1 VAVFAA
7 ALADKDQKTQK
18 PDLDSHSLIRFLDK
32 FVYRNPKAADSTR
45 GTSIMQPLHTTK
57 DTGDIWLGS
66 SRATGTTTS
75 AINSAAF
82 WNKKQENVA
91 AEDVFF
97 HEYFQQTAK
106 ESKRQTKASRAAD
119 EDEDGDE
126 QEDEIWKALV
136 STQPEIDGHG
146 DDSEGFDDLDD
157 AEMASDDD
165 DDDDIPLDLDDEDDI
180 SDDDMV
186 DIEGDSDEGEE
197 LIAGAVATADGDD
210 SEDAE
215 GGEAKK
221 EKDERRERRK
231 KLRALP
237 TFASVDDYAE
247 LLGQDED
254 EQFD

>member
-1 VAVFAA
+1 M
-7 ALADKDQKTQK
+7 
-18 PDLDSHSLIRFLDK
+18 
-32 FVYRNPKAADSTR
+32 YRNPRAADATR
-45 GTSIMQPLHTTK
+45 GTSIMQPLHATK

-106 ESKRQTKASRAAD
+106 ESKRQTKASRGA
-119 EDEDGDE
+119 DEDGDGDE
-126 QEDEIWKALV
+126 EEDEIWKALV

-165 DDDDIPLDLDDEDDI
+165 DSIPLDLDDEDDI

-186 DIEGDSDEGEE
+186 DIEGDSEEGEE
-197 LIAGAVATADGDD
+197 QIDGDVADEDD
-210 SEDAE
+210 SDGAE
-215 GGEAKK
+215 REEEKT

-247 LLGQDED
+247 LLAQEED